1 IVETVRSPASNP
13 GDMTEADLVAYKAKV
28 REPVCGTYRAYR
40 VCGMPLPSSG
50 GITLLQILGLLEPF
64 DMQALGAES
73 LMSVHLFSE
82 AGRLAYADRAQYLAD
97 PDFVTPPAGL
107 TDPSYLRQRSALI
120 KLDGSMGRARAGL
133 PEVVPPARRKAAAL
147 FDRGAGVAL
156 EF

>member
-1 IVETVRSPASNP
+1 
-13 GDMTEADLVAYKAKV
+13 
-28 REPVCGTYRAYR
+28 
-40 VCGMPLPSSG
+40 SG

-120 KLDGSMGRARAGL
+120 KLDASMGRARAGL

-156 EF
+156 EFPSTSHISIVDGDGNALAMTTTIEYAFGSHLMTRGGFLL